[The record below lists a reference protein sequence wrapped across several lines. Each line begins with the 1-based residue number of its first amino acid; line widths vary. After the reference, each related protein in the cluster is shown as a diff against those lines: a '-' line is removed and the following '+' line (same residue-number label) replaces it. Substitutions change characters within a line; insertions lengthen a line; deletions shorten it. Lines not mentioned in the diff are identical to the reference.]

1 MAAKSIMIQGTG
13 SDVGKSVI
21 TAGLCRLLVRDGYQV
36 VPFKSQNMA
45 LNSFI
50 TRDGGEI
57 GRAQAVQAEAA
68 RVVATVDMNPV
79 LLKPNQDDNS
89 QLIIHGRAVKNI
101 RAKEYFAE
109 QGKPLEA
116 IKESLQR
123 LAGEWEI
130 IVMEGAGSPAEI
142 NLREYDLVNMKIAE
156 MIEAPVILV
165 ADIDKGGVFAS
176 IVGTLELLTQ
186 KEKERVKGI
195 IINKF
200 RGDQERFKEGINFIE
215 IYTGKPVLGVIP
227 YLEDIKIPE
236 EDSLAQD
243 VQGDTDYQLDI
254 VILYLP
260 HISNFTDFDL
270 LTTEPE
276 TRVRYLRDL
285 TKIGEPDLIIIP
297 GSKNTIGDLQY
308 LYSQGYIEVIRQKC
322 RQGIPVLGI
331 CGGYQ
336 MLGRRIIDPSHVE
349 SNEKVIAGL
358 DLLAME
364 TVYAGEKI
372 SRQVK
377 ASIKSDTSF
386 FKDLQG
392 EVLTGY
398 EIHHGRS
405 QIDRGQSQLLE
416 ILSRGDKGESFHDGL
431 ISDDGLVW
439 GTYLHGIFDNDRFRR
454 SFINHLRGK
463 KGLRPL
469 SRQYMSSRR
478 LREEAY
484 DTFAD
489 LLEKNIAREK
499 LDKVIFG

>member
-1 MAAKSIMIQGTG
+1 MTAKSIMIQGTG

-36 VPFKSQNMA
+36 APFKSQNMA

-89 QLIIHGRAVKNI
+89 QLIIHGQAVKNI
-101 RAKEYFAE
+101 KAKEYFSD
-109 QGKPLEA
+109 QGKSLEA
-116 IKESLQR
+116 IEESLQR
-123 LAGEWEI
+123 LVEEWEI

-156 MIEAPVILV
+156 MIDAPVILV

-186 KEKERVKGI
+186 EERERVKGI

-200 RGDQERFKEGINFIE
+200 RGDQARFEGGIDFIE
-215 IYTGKPVLGVIP
+215 KYTGKPVLGVIP
-227 YLEDIKIPE
+227 YLKDIKIPE

-243 VQGDTDYQLDI
+243 IQGDTDYQLDI

-270 LTTEPE
+270 LAAEPE
-276 TRVRYLRDL
+276 TRVRYLREL
-285 TKIGEPDLIIIP
+285 SEIGEPDLIIIP
-297 GSKNTIGDLQY
+297 GSKNTIEDLQY
-308 LYSQGYIEVIRQKC
+308 LYSQGYIEVIRQKY

-336 MLGRRIIDPSHVE
+336 MLGRRVIDPAHVE
-349 SNEKVIAGL
+349 SSEEVVAGL
-358 DLLAME
+358 GLLEME

-377 ASIKSDTSF
+377 ASINTDISF

-398 EIHHGRS
+398 EIHHGRGR
-405 QIDRGQSQLLE
+405 IDSDQNQLLK
-416 ILSRGDKGESFHDGL
+416 IMPWGDKGESFDDGL

-454 SFINHLRGK
+454 FFINYLRAK

-469 SRQYMSSRR
+469 SSQYISSRR
-478 LREEAY
+478 LREDAY
-484 DTFAD
+484 DRFAD
-489 LLEKNIAREK
+489 LLEKNIVRAK
-499 LDKVIFG
+499 LDRVIFG